1 MRSERVASNEHALL
15 HWSPYLNH
23 EWDENYPNKVEM
35 KRLQELAKRI
45 STVPEAVEMQ
55 SRVAK
60 IYGDRQAMAAGEK
73 LFDWGGAENLA
84 YATLVDEGIPVR
96 LSGEDS
102 GRGTFFHRHAVIHN
116 QSQRFNLHSA
126 AACA

>member
-1 MRSERVASNEHALL
+1 MATLEDATEMVNLYRDALDAGECVVKEWRPMNM
-15 HWSPYLNH
+15 HSFTWSPYLNH

-45 STVPEAVEMQ
+45 STVPEAIEMQ

-73 LFDWGGAENLA
+73 
-84 YATLVDEGIPVR
+84 I
-96 LSGEDS
+96 
-102 GRGTFFHRHAVIHN
+102 I
-116 QSQRFNLHSA
+116 
-126 AACA
+126 